1 MMKYKKMIGDFLLN
15 LIANTL
21 NVGFLQI
28 ILFPIISRNINTSSF
43 GQITAIYG
51 INSIV
56 FLFLGS
62 ALGTLRLTKM
72 EKSGV
77 NYTYLSYQTS
87 IIAFLIALIIFNIYG
102 ASLNKF
108 DVFMYCITAG
118 LMSYLS
124 YGGVI
129 YRLYINYKKVVI
141 QNVVIFLGYLIGL
154 LLFFL
159 TKHWSLIFLLG
170 NVFGVIYT
178 HKFSQLSQDST
189 RKNSEFR
196 YVVREYANL
205 SIATLISS
213 STGNLDRIIL
223 IPLLGNSSMAIFF
236 AASSVSKILNLV
248 INPLANVL
256 LTYISNEEIEMGFS
270 KLSKIQF
277 LTFMVGIILSFP
289 AYMVSILMVKFLYPT
304 IYNGYDHIQLLT
316 YIVSLGT
323 IFLSLWSL
331 LNALFLKIFNMKF
344 QLASNTLYGIFYLV
358 LSISLGTN
366 YGLLGFGIAFTISS
380 IFKFLISWMLSLVK
394 SLK

>member
-1 MMKYKKMIGDFLLN
+1 MIGDFLLN

-28 ILFPIISRNINTSSF
+28 IVLPIISRNINTSSF

-56 FLFLGS
+56 FLFLGG

-141 QNVVIFLGYLIGL
+141 QNVVICLGYLIGL

-159 TKHWSLIFLLG
+159 TKHWSLMFLLG

-205 SIATLISS
+205 SIATLTSS
-213 STGNLDRIIL
+213 SIGNLDRIIL

-256 LTYISNEEIEMGFS
+256 LTYISNEEREMGFS

-304 IYNGYDHIQLLT
+304 IYNGYDHIQLD
-316 YIVSLGT
+316 
-323 IFLSLWSL
+323 
-331 LNALFLKIFNMKF
+331 
-344 QLASNTLYGIFYLV
+344 
-358 LSISLGTN
+358 
-366 YGLLGFGIAFTISS
+366 
-380 IFKFLISWMLSLVK
+380 VK
-394 SLK
+394 SSF

>member
-1 MMKYKKMIGDFLLN
+1 MARFLHFSMALY
-15 LIANTL
+15 T
-21 NVGFLQI
+21 
-28 ILFPIISRNINTSSF
+28 IISRNINTSSF

-56 FLFLGS
+56 FLFLGG

-141 QNVVIFLGYLIGL
+141 QNVVICLGYLIGL

-159 TKHWSLIFLLG
+159 TKHWSLMFLLG

-256 LTYISNEEIEMGFS
+256 LTYISNEEREMGFS